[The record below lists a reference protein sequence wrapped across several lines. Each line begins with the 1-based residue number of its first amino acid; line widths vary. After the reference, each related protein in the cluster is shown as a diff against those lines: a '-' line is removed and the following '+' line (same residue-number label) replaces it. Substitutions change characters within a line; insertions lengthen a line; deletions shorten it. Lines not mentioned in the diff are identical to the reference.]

1 MEEEPVSGFHLELS
15 GERGINERLEEEQ
28 RELEER
34 TTGRESRTESERQD
48 RWSDKGDG
56 SLADDEDEDD
66 DDIDDDD
73 GYGRSFAFIPLVKI
87 VTKKDEKQT
96 EGDGDV
102 SGVDT
107 CGGDVLGGDVLGGDT
122 RGGDTG
128 GEDVRNGDVSTN
140 WENTKQTRWSRCEC
154 CGEMM
159 SSVVFA
165 VVGAVMFPLLVWGGH
180 DLLPLDVPVVMSA
193 PSRLVY
199 TLRCALFATF
209 PIILGV
215 LVHGVSRLKF
225 SSLNPLFEGKRASR
239 HTLVHMAYVHDSLR
253 LFLLFFLQLAVTS
266 TYLQHHTLKLV
277 PLLTIIFVFGRLIY
291 WPSVCFSSSVRVL
304 GFSLSFLPV
313 LALMGLN
320 LYFISTGEGAVF
332 NVAPPTTAPPP
343 KARWWG

>member
-1 MEEEPVSGFHLELS
+1 MRPKCQRFDCCGGPARITEDAITGQQQEKRTDTERIHTHAEMEEEPVSGFHLELS

-48 RWSDKGDG
+48 
-56 SLADDEDEDD
+56 
-66 DDIDDDD
+66 
-73 GYGRSFAFIPLVKI
+73 RSFAFIPLVKI

-277 PLLTIIFVFGRLIY
+277 PLLTIIFVFG
-291 WPSVCFSSSVRVL
+291 SSCSN
-304 GFSLSFLPV
+304 GTQSLLH
-313 LALMGLN
+313 LN
-320 LYFISTGEGAVF
+320 RRGGGVQCSSAHHSTT
-332 NVAPPTTAPPP
+332 P
-343 KARWWG
+343 